1 MSATVNE
8 EIKERIEAARK
19 DRDKL
24 QDNLD
29 EILSKPFF
37 KRHKDDDMRQEL
49 DNINSEI
56 DQKTQQI
63 SEDARVIDK

>member
-37 KRHKDDDMRQEL
+37 KRHKDNDMR
-49 DNINSEI
+49 
-56 DQKTQQI
+56 
-63 SEDARVIDK
+63 